1 MEGLS
6 FDNIWGEQEIDS
18 LFSEPEES
26 PSGKSE
32 GTVAE
37 EETAEK
43 KEHSDTNST
52 TEVVNPDDL
61 FVEDEVEKQPESVG
75 SEKNNRGNK
84 GDAATEKDNGTSPQN
99 FYSSIANAL
108 AVDGIFP
115 NSDEEAV
122 SKVNSAESLSD
133 LIEAEINARLDEKQ
147 QRISKALENGVE
159 PSDIRMYETTLNNI
173 SRITDVQLSEESER
187 GEKLRR
193 DLIYQDYI
201 NRGFSPE
208 RAQKKTEQSFDAG
221 NDIED
226 AKDALQSNKDFF
238 QNKYNDLLEE
248 AQKDADRQKADRQ
261 KQEAKLKDSILK
273 DKQLMGDMEISQDVR
288 KKVYDNISRPVYKD
302 PETGQYLTAIQKYES
317 ENHADFMKY
326 VSLFY
331 TLTDGFKDFKSFAKA
346 EVKKEMRKGL
356 RELEQT
362 LSNTR
367 RTPDGR
373 LDLSGS
379 RRNDP
384 ESFLGGGFK
393 LAL

>member
-6 FDNIWGEQEIDS
+6 FDNIWGEQEIDN
-18 LFSEPEES
+18 LFSEPEEATTQEEQVE
-26 PSGKSE
+26 SGKEKPEEKENSE
-32 GTVAE
+32 T
-37 EETAEK
+37 T
-43 KEHSDTNST
+43 T
-52 TEVVNPDDL
+52 TEVVNPEDL
-61 FVEDEVEKQPESVG
+61 FGEGTEEETQPESVG

-84 GDAATEKDNGTSPQN
+84 EDATTEKGSGASPQN

-122 SKVNSAESLSD
+122 SKVDSAESLSD

-159 PSDIRMYETTLNNI
+159 PNDIRMYENTLNNI
-173 SRITDVQLSEESER
+173 NHITDAQLTEESER
-187 GEKLRR
+187 GEQLRR
-193 DLIYQDYI
+193 NLIYQDYI
-201 NRGFSPE
+201 NRGYSPE

-221 NDIED
+221 NDVED

-238 QNKYNDLLEE
+238 QNKYNDLLDE
-248 AQKDADRQKADRQ
+248 AQKEADKQKADRQ

-273 DKQLMGDMEISQDVR
+273 DKQLLGDMELSQDVR

-302 PETGQYLTAIQKYES
+302 PETGQYMTAIQKYES
-317 ENHADFMKY
+317 ENPADFMKF
-326 VSLFY
+326 VGLFY

-362 LSNTR
+362 LSNTK

-379 RRNDP
+379 RRSDP
-384 ESFLGGGFK
+384 ESFLEGGFK